1 MITAKEARERFNNSE
16 LIAFLKKEGQVAV
29 ERALEKNCCGASF
42 SLYDAP
48 SKMSRS
54 GIATVAK
61 KFFEGLEYKVSISA
75 DNKTIY
81 LEW

>member
-16 LIAFLKKEGQVAV
+16 LITFLKKEGQTAV
-29 ERALEKNCCGASF
+29 EKALAKNCCGASF

-48 SKMSRS
+48 SKMSRA
-54 GIATVAK
+54 GVATTAK
-61 KFFEGLEYKVSISA
+61 EFFEGLEYKVNISA